1 MLHFISVLF
10 MGITAVLITLPS
22 MCQSGYNFSEVFCG
36 VVVGVAFFSLSSDAA
51 PHTTRGSPDV
61 HTVSALPQCFPRA
74 DGDMGHGRG
83 NLSPEQQICD
93 FHQCQREPV
102 VTWHTEETSCCVC
115 IPQLPGAQWT
125 VRTLSC
131 GQLSL
136 AEACRQPFTEEERR
150 SSHLDPVTCSP
161 AVRKT
166 EHRCMGKCR
175 SIAHNRK

>member
-93 FHQCQREPV
+93 FLQCQREPV

-115 IPQLPGAQWT
+115 MLHMRMHHTDTPAPWSTMDSEDFELWPALLG
-125 VRTLSC
+125 R
-131 GQLSL
+131 SL
-136 AEACRQPFTEEERR
+136 QTAFHRR
-150 SSHLDPVTCSP
+150 
-161 AVRKT
+161 RKEKLT
-166 EHRCMGKCR
+166 
-175 SIAHNRK
+175 S